1 MLNMSFYNGTLD
13 RKVLKRF
20 IEDTDKPI
28 RYTYGLGYRN
38 PTTNKVLVDKAKALE
53 IVETESLLDA
63 GENDE
68 YLHLNAYSGNDMW

>member
-1 MLNMSFYNGTLD
+1 MD
-13 RKVLKRF
+13 RDKLKKF
-20 IEDTDKPI
+20 IVDTDKPI

-38 PTTNKVLVDKAKALE
+38 PTTNKVLVDKVKALE

-63 GENDE
+63 RENEE